1 MADGRFLCRIGL
13 FLRIWSNCLS
23 ALPFEPDC
31 PRAIRPVMDVRA
43 CTVMGHIAYGHP
55 RRCCANSKMDNGLVR
70 YVVRD
75 GKDEAAVAEFDS
87 EHGGADEAM
96 QESDSIS

>member
-1 MADGRFLCRIGL
+1 
-13 FLRIWSNCLS
+13 
-23 ALPFEPDC
+23 
-31 PRAIRPVMDVRA
+31 
-43 CTVMGHIAYGHP
+43 
-55 RRCCANSKMDNGLVR
+55 MDNGLVR